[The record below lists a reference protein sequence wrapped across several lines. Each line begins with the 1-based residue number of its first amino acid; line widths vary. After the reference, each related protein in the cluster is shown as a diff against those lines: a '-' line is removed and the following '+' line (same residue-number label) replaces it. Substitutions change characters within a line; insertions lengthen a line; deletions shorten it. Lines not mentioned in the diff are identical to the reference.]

1 MKINKK
7 DKFDIGLDES
17 FEKKLKQDIL
27 LKFVDC
33 EMKFP
38 IYKVT
43 YSYKTARGNKKEND
57 KYLIAS
63 DETDAKFRFLDY
75 INEFNKEK
83 PYRAISN
90 VKILDVVY
98 TASVFK

>member
-7 DKFDIGLDES
+7 DKFDIGLDER
-17 FEKKLKQDIL
+17 FEKELKQDIL
-27 LKFVDC
+27 LKFIDY

-38 IYKVT
+38 IYKVI
-43 YSYKTARGNKKEND
+43 YSYKTARGNKKENY
-57 KYLIAS
+57 KYLMAS
-63 DETDAKFRFLDY
+63 DGMDAKFKFLDY
-75 INEFNKEK
+75 INKFNKEK

-98 TASVFK
+98 TASVSK